1 MEMHI
6 RRYEPCDRQRI
17 LEITAE
23 VFEPVSLFAAIQRKF
38 GVLNNTTWQERK
50 MAEVA
55 GELEDNPGGT
65 FVAEV
70 SGEVVGYITT
80 ELDQDSAT
88 GRVRNLA
95 VAAQYQGRGVGKALL
110 NTALDYFEAVGM
122 MYSQI
127 ETLTCNQR
135 ADRFYRQVGYREVG
149 RKIYYCMCITDRRR
163 I

>member
-1 MEMHI
+1 
-6 RRYEPCDRQRI
+6 
-17 LEITAE
+17 
-23 VFEPVSLFAAIQRKF
+23 
-38 GVLNNTTWQERK
+38 